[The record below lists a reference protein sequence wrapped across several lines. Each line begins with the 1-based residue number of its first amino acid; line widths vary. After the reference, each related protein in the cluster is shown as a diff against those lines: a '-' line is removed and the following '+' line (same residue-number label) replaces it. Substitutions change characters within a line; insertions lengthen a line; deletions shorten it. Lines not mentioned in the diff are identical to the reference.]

1 MTFFV
6 AIPFR
11 HLFTPRQKKEYSV
24 LILRIYDE
32 LILDLSK
39 RNSELKL
46 NALFYVVVSSFV

>member
-24 LILRIYDE
+24 SILRIYDE